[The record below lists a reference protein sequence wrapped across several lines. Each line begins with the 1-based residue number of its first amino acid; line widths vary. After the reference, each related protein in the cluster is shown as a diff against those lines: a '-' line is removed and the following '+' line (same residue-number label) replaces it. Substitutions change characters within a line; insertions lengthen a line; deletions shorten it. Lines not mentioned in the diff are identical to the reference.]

1 MELWTKIQMY
11 FNNNFSEYLMCVR
24 EHISISLLA
33 FLVAA
38 LIGIP
43 CGYLCVKNKKVER
56 YIVGL
61 FQILRIVPSL
71 AILILLIPVMGV
83 GVKPAM
89 TALVLLAIPPILM
102 NTSAGFEEV
111 PVFMLETARGL
122 GMTDKQIFWQ
132 VKVPQ
137 AMPLILAGM
146 RTAIIEIVASASI
159 AAKIGAGGL
168 GGIILT
174 GLSLNRTD
182 LLLIGGT
189 SVAVLSLL
197 MGLIFHQAEKIIM
210 RYKYV

>member
-11 FNNNFSEYLMCVR
+11 FSNNLSEYLVCVR

-43 CGYLCVKNKKVER
+43 FGYLCVKNKKAER
-56 YIVGL
+56 YITGL
-61 FQILRIVPSL
+61 FQVLRIIPSL

-102 NTSAGFEEV
+102 NTAAGFEEV
-111 PVFMLETARGL
+111 PEFMLETAKGV

-182 LLLIGGT
+182 LLLIGGI
-189 SVAVLSLL
+189 SVAALSLIT
-197 MGLIFHQAEKIIM
+197 GFVFHQAERIM
-210 RYKYV
+210 LRHKYV